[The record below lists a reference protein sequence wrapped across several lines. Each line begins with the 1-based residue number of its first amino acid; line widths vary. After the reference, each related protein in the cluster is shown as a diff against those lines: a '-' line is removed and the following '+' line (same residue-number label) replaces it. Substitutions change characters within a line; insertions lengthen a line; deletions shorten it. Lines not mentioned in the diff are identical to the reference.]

1 MTQRCAGVSAAAD
14 ETPAVRVYPNLR
26 SAHLE
31 RFRRMAPAKVLYHRT
46 RYDYDPSLADP
57 ASPPRRMG
65 RLGVVVELLRRRY
78 RVVEVSEPM
87 MTTRWPD
94 LFAQIV
100 AVRIRGLLSGQRE
113 LVASYCIGLTDPAE
127 HLRER
132 WHLPRPLA
140 RLVARVGLRT
150 LVRAM
155 DRLAFGTTGCF
166 ELYAKYTG
174 RNVLARRAEIFEA
187 VPAACDCLDGP
198 STPDPGRGVTL
209 LFVGIFEERKGIP
222 ELVAVWDELRRRQ
235 PQLRLHIVGKGRM
248 VADVTEWAG
257 RHPEVTLDIDPP
269 RAVIHRAL
277 RDSAVLILLSQR
289 MGAWREQV
297 GLPIVEGLAHGCEI
311 VTTSQTGL
319 AEWLQKHGH
328 LVVEPDASAADV
340 ADAVGAVFT
349 STRLPEKIL
358 EDLPNADSRI
368 AADAWMFGPRVPR
381 RGRASALITRG
392 MTR

>member
-1 MTQRCAGVSAAAD
+1 
-14 ETPAVRVYPNLR
+14 
-26 SAHLE
+26 
-31 RFRRMAPAKVLYHRT
+31 MAPAKVLYHRP

-65 RLGVVVELLRRRY
+65 RLGVVAELLRKRY

-94 LFAQIV
+94 LFAQII

-113 LVASYCIGLTDPAE
+113 LIVSYCIALTDPAE

-140 RLVARVGLRT
+140 RFTARIGLRV
-150 LVRAM
+150 LVLGM

-166 ELYAKYTG
+166 ELYAKHIG
-174 RNVLARRAEIFEA
+174 SNLLARRAKVFEA
-187 VPAACDCLDGP
+187 VPAACDCLGGP
-198 STPDPGRGVTL
+198 STPNSRRGDTL

-222 ELVAVWDELRRRQ
+222 ELIAVWDELRSRQ
-235 PQLRLHIVGKGRM
+235 PRLRLHIVGKGRL
-248 VADVTEWAG
+248 VAEVTEWAG

-319 AEWLQKHGH
+319 AEWLRERGH
-328 LVVEPDASAADV
+328 LVVEPHASSAEV
-340 ADAVGAVFT
+340 ADAVGAVFAR
-349 STRLPEKIL
+349 TRPPEMIL
-358 EDLPNADSRI
+358 SDLPNADSRI
-368 AADAWMFGPRVPR
+368 VADSWMFGAA
-381 RGRASALITRG
+381 GA
-392 MTR
+392 